1 MVVGADRIARN
12 GDTANKIGTYGVA
25 VLARHH
31 GIPFYVAAPFSTIDV
46 AIPDGAAI
54 PIEERDPREVQE
66 LAGRRITR
74 AALSGPEPGL
84 RRHAGRGL
92 ITAIVT
98 ERGIH
103 RPPYR
108 LPGPSPMLVQGAVQ
122 MKKYH
127 LLAPGPTPIPPGGAQ
142 AIAQPDPFTT
152 APPAFEALFGRVRT
166 GAPPS

>member
-1 MVVGADRIARN
+1 MARGEVDLVVVGADRIARN

-46 AIPDGAAI
+46 AIPDGSVI

-66 LAGRRITR
+66 LAGQRITP
-74 AALSGPEPGL
+74 AASPARNP
-84 RRHAGRGL
+84 AFDVTPAAL

-103 RPPYR
+103 RPPYHF
-108 LPGPSPMLVQGAVQ
+108 QG
-122 MKKYH
+122 
-127 LLAPGPTPIPPGGAQ
+127 
-142 AIAQPDPFTT
+142 
-152 APPAFEALFGRVRT
+152 
-166 GAPPS
+166 